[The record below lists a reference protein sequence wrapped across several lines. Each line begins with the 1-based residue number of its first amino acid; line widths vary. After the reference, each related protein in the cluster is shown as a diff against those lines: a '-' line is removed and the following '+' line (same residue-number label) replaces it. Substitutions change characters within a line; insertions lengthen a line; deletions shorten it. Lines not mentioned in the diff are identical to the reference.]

1 MGSVVSLEP
10 WVTDSIQGQTEWVKA
25 LTLPQ
30 LCGIGHNCDSNVIP
44 AQELHLKKKKKYK
57 YSFLHMAMPQGSQ
70 KRKNICKFNKTHMY
84 V

>member
-30 LCGIGHNCDSNVIP
+30 LCGIGHNCGSNVIP
-44 AQELHLKKKKKYK
+44 AQELHLKKKKSINIAFFIWLCLREAKK
-57 YSFLHMAMPQGSQ
+57 E
-70 KRKNICKFNKTHMY
+70 KNICKFNKTYMY